1 MQIQYE
7 MLIEDRKAFLVNC
20 ISRVKEYEI
29 ICIDKTSTL
38 ISVEGLIFTDK
49 IRMYTK
55 DIKNFNEN
63 LIMNILPECYI

>member
-1 MQIQYE
+1 
-7 MLIEDRKAFLVNC
+7 MLIEDRKAFLIHC

-38 ISVEGLIFTDK
+38 ISVEGLKFTDK

-55 DIKNFNEN
+55 DIKGFDEK
-63 LIMNILPECYI
+63 LIMDILPECYI